1 MKIKFLIS
9 LLIILCAL
17 TTYDIAPNPIS
28 VNGIY
33 TKEPTKVRM
42 LSEKVDV
49 ELYKESSIVE
59 CTFNMIN
66 YGEQTN
72 LEVGFPVM
80 NFHNWTL
87 SGYQVDD
94 KDNFTIEVD
103 SFLLSHNDI
112 RVPKEMDSIYKVF
125 TATLE
130 SQKKYNKKV
139 ESVYK
144 SNDVKKRKNG
154 TLIYPNRTIL
164 KNVEKSVDSISK
176 VFLTEDFGISG
187 EILAEYAEKLTDG
200 NNPWYIWDVT
210 FDKGEKKTIKVTY
223 ELPSGLAYRA
233 QYRYFK
239 YILHTGAGWY
249 KDIEKAEITLHLNDF
264 PLKHTEEITPLGYT
278 IDKSA
283 KTIQWVFENLEPT
296 KEDNIYFQYAIPRE
310 KRKYNRWKRQD

>member
-1 MKIKFLIS
+1 MISILQPIVMKIKFLIS

-28 VNGIY
+28 ANGIY

-144 SNDVKKRKNG
+144 SNDVKK
-154 TLIYPNRTIL
+154 
-164 KNVEKSVDSISK
+164 EKMERLFIP
-176 VFLTEDFGISG
+176 I
-187 EILAEYAEKLTDG
+187 
-200 NNPWYIWDVT
+200 
-210 FDKGEKKTIKVTY
+210 
-223 ELPSGLAYRA
+223 A
-233 QYRYFK
+233 QF
-239 YILHTGAGWY
+239 
-249 KDIEKAEITLHLNDF
+249 
-264 PLKHTEEITPLGYT
+264 
-278 IDKSA
+278 
-283 KTIQWVFENLEPT
+283 
-296 KEDNIYFQYAIPRE
+296 
-310 KRKYNRWKRQD
+310 